1 MKNNKKFIVAIDQG
15 TTSSRAILFNSQGK
29 SLFKSQ
35 LEFKQYFPK
44 NGWVEH
50 NPEEIWNKTKKV
62 LMDTINKSKR
72 FKGDIL
78 TIGITNQRET
88 TILWDRVSGK
98 PVYNAIVWQDRR
110 TADFC
115 KKYRSNK
122 REHLINKK
130 TGLLIDPYFSG
141 TKIKWIIENVP
152 KVKILLKKKRL
163 LFGTIDTFLLWRLTK
178 GKTHAT
184 DATNA
189 SRTML
194 YNINTN
200 KWDNQILKSLKIPS
214 HILPLIKNSSDDFG
228 RTHKSITGKS
238 YPITGV
244 VGDQQAAAIGQCCF
258 EKGSVKSTY
267 GTGAFVLMNTGYKK
281 IYSKNRLLTT
291 VCYRLNG
298 KSTYAL
304 EGSIFIAGAGVQWA
318 RDKMK
323 LIKKA
328 SETEKVTKSLK
339 SNSGVYLVPAFVGL
353 GAPYW
358 DSKARGVLSGIT
370 RNTGPKEIIRAIIE
384 STAYQ
389 SHDLFEAMKKDG
401 LKPKIIKVDGGMV
414 KNNWFSQFLSD
425 VLNIKVHRSQID
437 ETTALGAAFMAGLQ
451 IGVFKSLS
459 DISKRWKLNRKFI
472 PKIKN
477 SERLNLLKG
486 WSSSYEKN
494 LSSIKIYIP
503 YPPGIII

>member
-1 MKNNKKFIVAIDQG
+1 MKNKKKFIVAVDQG
-15 TTSSRAILFNSQGK
+15 TTSSRAILFDTAGRFI
-29 SLFKSQ
+29 FKSQ
-35 LEFKQYFPK
+35 LEFKQHFPK

-62 LMDTINKSKR
+62 LIDVINKGKKL
-72 FKGDIL
+72 KGDIL

-88 TILWDRVSGK
+88 TILWDRITGK

-115 KKYRSNK
+115 RKFRSNK
-122 REHLINKK
+122 REQIINKK

-152 KVKILLKKKRL
+152 KAKKLLKKKQL

-178 GKTHAT
+178 GIVHAT

-200 KWDNQILKSLKIPS
+200 KWDKQILKSLKIPS
-214 HILPLIKNSSDDFG
+214 HILPIIKNSSDHFG
-228 RTHKSITGKS
+228 MTHRSITGKS
-238 YPITGV
+238 YPITGI
-244 VGDQQAAAIGQCCF
+244 VGDQQAATIGQCCF
-258 EKGSVKSTY
+258 KKGSVKSTY
-267 GTGAFVLMNTGYKK
+267 GTGAFVLMNTGSKK

-291 VCYRLNG
+291 ICYRLNG

-304 EGSIFIAGAGVQWA
+304 EGSIFIAGAGVQWI

-323 LIKKA
+323 LIQKA
-328 SETEKVTKSLK
+328 SETEKVIKSLK

-358 DSKARGVLSGIT
+358 DSKARGVLSGLT
-370 RNTGPKEIIRAIIE
+370 RDTGPKEIIRAIIE

-389 SHDLFEAMKKDG
+389 SYDLLNAMKKDG
-401 LKPKIIKVDGGMV
+401 LNPKVIKIDGGMV
-414 KNNWFSQFLSD
+414 NNNWFSQFLAD
-425 VLNIKVHRSQID
+425 ILNIKVYRSQTE

-451 IGVFKSLS
+451 IGVFKSLN
-459 DISKRWKLNRKFI
+459 DISKKWKLNRKFI

-486 WSSSYEKN
+486 WS
-494 LSSIKIYIP
+494 LAIRRTLIQ
-503 YPPGIII
+503 

>member
-1 MKNNKKFIVAIDQG
+1 METKKKFIVVIDQG
-15 TTSSRAILFNSQGK
+15 TTSSRAILFNTKGK

-62 LMDTINKSKR
+62 LVDVIKKSKR
-72 FKGDIL
+72 LNGDIL

-88 TILWDRVSGK
+88 TILWDKVSGK
-98 PVYNAIVWQDRR
+98 PIYNAIVWQDRR
-110 TADFC
+110 TQDFC
-115 KKYRSNK
+115 KKFRTNK
-122 REHLINKK
+122 RERLINRK

-141 TKIKWIIENVP
+141 TKIKWIIQNIP
-152 KVKILLKKKRL
+152 KAKKLLKRKQL

-178 GKTHAT
+178 GKIHAT

-200 KWDNQILKSLKIPS
+200 KWDNQILKSLKIPT
-214 HILPLIKNSSDDFG
+214 HILPVIKNSCDNFG

-244 VGDQQAAAIGQCCF
+244 VGDQQAATIGQCCF

-304 EGSIFIAGAGVQWA
+304 EGSIFIAGAAVQWA

-353 GAPYW
+353 GAPHW
-358 DSKARGVLSGIT
+358 DSKARGVLSGLT

-389 SHDLFEAMKKDG
+389 SHDLLNAMKKDG

-425 VLNIKVHRSQID
+425 VLNIKVYRSQVD
-437 ETTALGAAFMAGLQ
+437 ETTALGAAFMAGLK

-477 SERLNLLKG
+477 SERLNIIKG
-486 WSSSYEKN
+486 WSQAMRRT
-494 LSSIKIYIP
+494 LVQ
-503 YPPGIII
+503 